1 MQVRDE
7 HGPAGAD
14 LSIVVAGHAHV
25 GSLSDCAN
33 LRASMEV
40 ASTYRVD
47 PFRRLDHVR
56 ERLTL
61 VRGPEPNDR
70 KIEAS
75 QGAGNAAEGAML
87 TWRKI
92 GCAMDFSEHS
102 RLAMLKASEL
112 AHRLDADLELIHVH
126 VLPMP
131 VGDVVVTPE
140 DLGAMALAEIENRT
154 NAWRDEAARLAG
166 RPVRSTVVP
175 GDAAAEIVRLAR
187 EHALDVLVL
196 GTRDRKG
203 LKRLFLGSVAEHV
216 VRDAPCAVLIVRREP
231 AQGRARTEAEVR

>member
-1 MQVRDE
+1 M
-7 HGPAGAD
+7 
-14 LSIVVAGHAHV
+14 SIVVAGHAHV

-140 DLGAMALAEIENRT
+140 DLGAMALAEIENRSRHTPQST
-154 NAWRDEAARLAG
+154 NSHTRAWLHAAPPSQPKSDVSDFG
-166 RPVRSTVVP
+166 RSIEWPNSGLPEFGCKR
-175 GDAAAEIVRLAR
+175 GR
-187 EHALDVLVL
+187 E
-196 GTRDRKG
+196 
-203 LKRLFLGSVAEHV
+203 
-216 VRDAPCAVLIVRREP
+216 
-231 AQGRARTEAEVR
+231 